1 MQGYGDTEWTKFK
14 MIEIKEFM
22 RDFDPMY
29 VSWEEFEQNQMDM
42 LPDVSE
48 DTYIFLKPWKKHK
61 EYAMVPNIETILWYS
76 EL

>member
-29 VSWEEFEQNQMDM
+29 ISWEEFESNHMDVQSA
-42 LPDVSE
+42 VSD
-48 DTYIFLKPWKKHK
+48 DTMIF
-61 EYAMVPNIETILWYS
+61 
-76 EL
+76 